1 MLVGQDGIYY
11 FRFITTIILGLHDQ
25 EAKLSFMDN
34 SHDTIDIRG
43 FFLTVEQRS
52 RTPWWNKGLH

>member
-1 MLVGQDGIYY
+1 MLVGHDGIYN

-34 SHDTIDIRG
+34 SHDTIDI
-43 FFLTVEQRS
+43 
-52 RTPWWNKGLH
+52 